1 MKQHWQIIVTTKIG
15 YTLLLQIQVLR
26 SDIATILEI
35 LIMHSA
41 LKVIEAH
48 LAVKKFVFYDA
59 KSSYCLLCLKEKYLI
74 INYPHKNFL
83 LNKRS

>member
-1 MKQHWQIIVTTKIG
+1 
-15 YTLLLQIQVLR
+15 
-26 SDIATILEI
+26 
-35 LIMHSA
+35 MHSA
-41 LKVIEAH
+41 LKVIEVH

-83 LNKRS
+83 LNKRSWLIGKCGHVNKILETVAR